1 VVQGFCRILP
11 DFRGAEQPLL
21 PLKVLMAKGFRF
33 VQQALCSRAL
43 AGRYHPLQSLTI
55 GFGTGAVI
63 LLPFALFNGLVV
75 SYPAS
80 GWSILLYLG
89 LVPTVLAY
97 VLFLSG
103 MRHTTATLA
112 SITTLLEPL
121 TSTLLAWLFF
131 KEQLGFF
138 GLLGGMLLVG
148 AILLLFRNDSRKNS

>member
-1 VVQGFCRILP
+1 MDVQPNATG
-11 DFRGAEQPLL
+11 EQGNAVLGVLL
-21 PLKVLMAKGFRF
+21 ALGSAFGYAVI
-33 VQQALCSRAL
+33 ALCSRAL

-148 AILLLFRNDSRKNS
+148 AILLLFRNDSSKNS